1 MNKKN
6 MERALLSTG
15 IVIAISAV
23 LLIVVLLGLENKDN
37 NIEIKNDEITYIET
51 ETANIKIITGTTSN
65 GTPYTDVI
73 TEAKAGQE
81 VTTESYDETFTYDVI
96 MVPFKNAKEEK

>member
-1 MNKKN
+1 

-15 IVIAISAV
+15 VAIAISSV
-23 LLIVVLLGLENKDN
+23 LLIFVILGVYGKSSN

-73 TEAKAGQE
+73 TEAKSGQE